1 MVLVVWGMQ
10 SDSTLFTCR
19 PCSVFAGL
27 CSWQPCLLAP
37 AACKSLPASRHCVPG
52 ESRAGVGMSGCRKSG
67 NGQTRECAIAVCLCC
82 ARAAQGEGLQSWSDA
97 APREPD
103 SPAAIAALSYPSADK
118 CCTESGLNR
127 YFACRGAAGDKPLPR
142 RVVRMEQRDS
152 VDVGL
157 REPRLDSCV
166 PGLLRFPLLRG
177 K

>member
-1 MVLVVWGMQ
+1 MVWGMQ
-10 SDSTLFTCR
+10 SDSALFTCR
-19 PCSVFAGL
+19 LCSAFAAL
-27 CSWQPCLLAP
+27 CSWQPCRLAP

-52 ESRAGVGMSGCRKSG
+52 ESRAGVGMPGCRKSG
-67 NGQTRECAIAVCLCC
+67 NGQTHCLCC
-82 ARAAQGEGLQSWSDA
+82 ARAAQGEGLRPPQSGSDA

-103 SPAAIAALSYPSADK
+103 SPAAIAALSYPSADRR
-118 CCTESGLNR
+118 CTESGLNR
-127 YFACRGAAGDKPLPR
+127 CFARGGAAGDKPLPR
-142 RVVRMEQRDS
+142 RGVRMEQRDS